1 MSKSWSKCSVRNSV
15 SERGVWRCGDV
26 RRRAALLLQ
35 LKVKVTRWFTVG
47 IRAGSQFASAA
58 WSEREWNAVH
68 TMAAQRG
75 ARTMAAHWTRS

>member
-1 MSKSWSKCSVRNSV
+1 MNRSRF
-15 SERGVWRCGDV
+15 
-26 RRRAALLLQ
+26 
-35 LKVKVTRWFTVG
+35 VTRYTYRVYALVHSSP
-47 IRAGSQFASAA
+47 RAA